1 MIFKNSTPFETSDAN
16 ELFKK
21 LLSTTSVT
29 NREYNRNGFFL
40 STVWRASKLYSIDSC
55 IIFVIRAGEKEGGR
69 GAPIFFYFTA
79 RNGSD
84 KLSRRISLDPER
96 AIKMLS
102 LFIYPSFFFLFFH
115 SVLFCF
121 VLFCFVSF
129 FFFYFSRSLSISN
142 LRTNRFSFAAKND
155 ITSYYAFEGFIDER
169 GLSKCK
175 YISGLCVCND
185 YACLFARNICGN
197 KAAVTFG

>member
-29 NREYNRNGFFL
+29 NREYNRNRFFSL
-40 STVWRASKLYSIDSC
+40 NCLTRVKTSQHRFVHYICNSC
-55 IIFVIRAGEKEGGR
+55 MGEIGGGGR

-102 LFIYPSFFFLFFH
+102 LFIYPSFFF
-115 SVLFCF
+115 SVP
-121 VLFCFVSF
+121 FCFVSFFLFSLSFLFFF
-129 FFFYFSRSLSISN
+129 FFFYFSRSLSISEPSN
-142 LRTNRFSFAAKND
+142 ESIFLRGQKR
-155 ITSYYAFEGFIDER
+155 YYELLR
-169 GLSKCK
+169 
-175 YISGLCVCND
+175 V
-185 YACLFARNICGN
+185 
-197 KAAVTFG
+197 